1 MKDEM
6 TDVEKLQ
13 KFWIDYY
20 KEKPS
25 TFKEFSKTMKIYK
38 PKYKW
43 QKILP
48 FWILKLFV
56 KPTSFYNCFP
66 TQIESIV
73 NTNNEFAY
81 SVKFSYKGEK

>member
-6 TDVEKLQ
+6 TDIEKLQ
-13 KFWIDYY
+13 KFWIDQY
-20 KEKPS
+20 KEKLP

-48 FWILKLFV
+48 FWVLKLFV

-81 SVKFSYKGEK
+81 SVTFSYKDVK